1 MDIENL
7 KTKIFEKLPKSKNLI
22 LIILGAIGVLI
33 ILLSSQSKKSN
44 NKTKTETLKNEDSY
58 VEMLESKLE
67 NMVSDM
73 LGGSVV
79 SVLVTLE
86 SGTEYIYASEYKTDV
101 GVKEIGSESKK
112 EQNDSNQKTYVIVKD
127 ADGSENAL
135 IVQTKM
141 PVIRGVVIVCEDGQ
155 TASVSVAVKAAV
167 KSALNIDAEKICI
180 IGRY

>member
-1 MDIENL
+1 MDFKEI
-7 KTKIFEKLPKSKNLI
+7 KTVIIEKLPKSKNGLI
-22 LIILGAIGVLI
+22 IILGVLGVLI
-33 ILLSSQSKKSN
+33 ILLSSKSGKANN
-44 NKTKTETLKNEDSY
+44 NKNISNSDNQDKY

-67 NMVSDM
+67 NMISDM
-73 LGGSVV
+73 LSGSEV

-101 GVKEIGSESKK
+101 GVKEIGSEAKK

-155 TASVSVAVKAAV
+155 TASVSVAVKSAV
-167 KSALNIDAEKICI
+167 KSALNIDAEKICV

>member
-73 LGGSVV
+73 LGGSEV

-101 GVKEIGSESKK
+101 GVKEIGS
-112 EQNDSNQKTYVIVKD
+112 
-127 ADGSENAL
+127 
-135 IVQTKM
+135 
-141 PVIRGVVIVCEDGQ
+141 
-155 TASVSVAVKAAV
+155 
-167 KSALNIDAEKICI
+167 
-180 IGRY
+180 